1 MACVGEGCHEQAT
14 LSTGASKV
22 KTPLP
27 SPTLSCAPTRLPTQ
41 RPFYP
46 LPLSHAILLY
56 SSTSFHSSP
65 SSSLRRWSKS
75 ASLASC
81 SSAPTSTL
89 ATTSCVTTSCA
100 SVPSSGATII
110 TPAER
115 SSTPST
121 VTCVLKLS
129 FMRTRSSRMV
139 TRCSHRWSRSMSAWH
154 AAISPSTPCTSLAM
168 TAASPSRAARDS
180 TREQAS
186 PKRRDEMASTASDG
200 SRLAQM
206 STVVR
211 APPPSAPC
219 SSIVSLE
226 SLNGTCTARVPAA
239 CSRAMRASMHRCS
252 AYRPLLMLSDSCSLA
267 RPA

>member
-121 VTCVLKLS
+121 VTWAAGGKPEYAERAHGKEVGGRLPVGCTKCVSAGCFAGPHLCAEVVFHADAVLANGDALLPPL
-129 FMRTRSSRMV
+129 V
-139 TRCSHRWSRSMSAWH
+139 T
-154 AAISPSTPCTSLAM
+154 L
-168 TAASPSRAARDS
+168 
-180 TREQAS
+180 
-186 PKRRDEMASTASDG
+186 DE
-200 SRLAQM
+200 RLARGDLAVDALHQ
-206 STVVR
+206 
-211 APPPSAPC
+211 P
-219 SSIVSLE
+219 
-226 SLNGTCTARVPAA
+226 GDDGRVA
-239 CSRAMRASMHRCS
+239 
-252 AYRPLLMLSDSCSLA
+252 
-267 RPA
+267 